1 MNNVKMLYYNIIT
14 DISEGT
20 DFNKNVH
27 QKSVMF
33 VTTSIFP
40 TKSLSFNHIYAIDA
54 IIY

>member
-1 MNNVKMLYYNIIT
+1 MNNVKMLYYDII
-14 DISEGT
+14 IGNSEGI
-20 DFNKNVH
+20 DYNKNVH

-40 TKSLSFNHIYAIDA
+40 TKGLSFNHIYAIDA